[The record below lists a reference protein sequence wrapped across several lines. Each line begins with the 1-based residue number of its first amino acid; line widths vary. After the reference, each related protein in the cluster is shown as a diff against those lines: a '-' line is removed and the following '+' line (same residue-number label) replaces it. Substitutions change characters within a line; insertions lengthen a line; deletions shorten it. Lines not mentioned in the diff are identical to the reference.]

1 MVFGFIFSA
10 TAHLRVIPI
19 SLSEGTVAMVPRV
32 NGPTWDPEKAR
43 QNLAK
48 HGVSFE
54 EAYRVLIHSLTRH
67 WPDGTHSPAEER
79 TISIGLT
86 PTGGLFTIVTAVG
99 IDGTMRIIS
108 ARRATKRERHAY
120 QEP

>member
-1 MVFGFIFSA
+1 MAI
-10 TAHLRVIPI
+10 
-19 SLSEGTVAMVPRV
+19 VPRV
-32 NGPTWDPEKAR
+32 DGPTWDPEKAR

-99 IDGTMRIIS
+99 IDGTMRNHLRT
-108 ARRATKRERHAY
+108 ARHEARTTCVRRTLIVQA
-120 QEP
+120 

>member
-1 MVFGFIFSA
+1 MAI
-10 TAHLRVIPI
+10 
-19 SLSEGTVAMVPRV
+19 VPRV
-32 NGPTWDPEKAR
+32 DGPTWDPEKAR

-120 QEP
+120 EEP

>member
-1 MVFGFIFSA
+1 MTTSA
-10 TAHLRVIPI
+10 GA
-19 SLSEGTVAMVPRV
+19 VAIVPRV
-32 NGPTWDPEKAR
+32 DGPTWDPQKAR

-86 PTGGLFTIVTAVG
+86 PAGHLLLVVTSHES
-99 IDGTMRIIS
+99 DGKMRIIS
-108 ARRATKRERHAY
+108 ARRATKRERHVY
-120 QEP
+120 EDL

>member
-1 MVFGFIFSA
+1 VAIVR
-10 TAHLRVIPI
+10 RVD
-19 SLSEGTVAMVPRV
+19 R
-32 NGPTWDPEKAR
+32 PTWDPEKAR

-54 EAYRVLIHSLTRH
+54 EAYSVLIHSLTRH

-86 PTGGLFTIVTAVG
+86 PTGHPLLVVTSHG
-99 IDGTMRIIS
+99 SDGKMRIIS
-108 ARRATKRERHAY
+108 ARRATKRERHVY
-120 QEP
+120 EDL